1 MRSTSEGKKYL
12 LVACLNSHSNCF
24 LTLLKHDIHQ
34 VDKSFAV
41 SASSKLI
48 ACACSNGIVQ
58 LFDAENLQCGGS
70 LVYSRSKQFDGA
82 SNIVYP
88 MKDDGNVL
96 QNLPALPDAI
106 ACYFSTSEKLG
117 AHLSNEF
124 RVIKS
129 PLFEY

>member
-1 MRSTSEGKKYL
+1 MNL
-12 LVACLNSHSNCF
+12 HLNCF

-58 LFDAENLQCGGS
+58 LFDAENLQYSGS
-70 LVYSRSKQFDGA
+70 LVYSRSKQFNGA

-88 MKDDGNVL
+88 MKNDGNVL
-96 QNLPALPDAI
+96 QNLPSLPDAV

-117 AHLSNEF
+117 EHLSNEF
-124 RVIKS
+124 SVIGC